1 MDINENNTG
10 AEETKVNSEG
20 AKRRGDILALILC
33 LVVAF
38 MLWGYVMS
46 MESPTSERTFN
57 GVKVSISNMENLNDK
72 HNLSIVSESENLVVD
87 VILQGKKSVLSK
99 LTSDDIKAYIDVGNI
114 TEAGT
119 HSLDIKYLPFP
130 EGTTFAGSSS
140 GSMSM
145 KVDKKA
151 TIEVPIVVKYE
162 NCIIPDGYSVGEY
175 ILSVDTVR
183 VEGAKA
189 DLDKI
194 KEAIITI
201 SAGTLTNTLVAKD
214 RIPMICDKN
223 GKKFE
228 SEYISYDVT
237 YVDVKLPVYL
247 QKEIKL
253 GYELVHDLY
262 NGNNADISMSPSVLT
277 VFGEASAVD
286 KLPNEYIIAK
296 IDEKNSPDSFKVG
309 IASDLFGESIEIQS
323 AASEVVI
330 TVSHKKTV
338 TTQLMFG
345 VDDIK
350 VNNPHGLT
358 YTLPKDGLI
367 VTFRCSTDKLSYAD
381 NDNVMAVVDL
391 SSVGAAEDSTEVI
404 VTFNY
409 SGDISG
415 YMYELGQ
422 YTVEVGFTKSG
433 D

>member
-1 MDINENNTG
+1 METNRNNTVIKQPEG
-10 AEETKVNSEG
+10 NSKG
-20 AKRRGDILALILC
+20 DKRRGDILALILC

-57 GVKVSISNMENLNDK
+57 GVKVSVSNMESLNDN

-130 EGTTFAGSSS
+130 DGTTFAGSSS

-145 KVDKKA
+145 KVDKKE
-151 TIEVPIVVKYE
+151 TIDVPIVVKYE

-175 ILSVDTVR
+175 ILSVDTVK

-189 DLDKI
+189 DLDRI

-201 SAGTLTNTLVAKD
+201 SAGTLTNTLTAKD
-214 RIPMICDKN
+214 RIPVICDKN

-228 SEYISYDVT
+228 SEYISYEVT

-247 QKEIKL
+247 QKDIKL
-253 GYELVHDLY
+253 GYEFVYNLY
-262 NGNNADISMSPSVLT
+262 NETNVNVTMSPSALT
-277 VFGEASAVD
+277 VYGEASVID
-286 KLPNEYIIAK
+286 KLPDEYMITK
-296 IDEKNSPDSFKVG
+296 IDEKNSPDVIKIKIYG
-309 IASDLFGESIEIQS
+309 GMFGNDVEIK
-323 AASEVVI
+323 SEVEE
-330 TVSHKKTV
+330 VSISVAHKKTA
-338 TTQLMFG
+338 TTQLRFAPE
-345 VDDIK
+345 DIK

-358 YTLPKDGLI
+358 YTLPEDGLL
-367 VTFRCSTDKLSYAD
+367 VTFRCSTEKLSYAD
-381 NDNVMAVVDL
+381 TDNVTAVVDL
-391 SSVGAAEDSTEVI
+391 SSVGAAENSTNVI

-409 SGDISG
+409 SNDIAG

>member
-1 MDINENNTG
+1 MDINQNTEVSENKNG
-10 AEETKVNSEG
+10 SEG
-20 AKRRGDILALILC
+20 SKRRGDVFALILC

-38 MLWGYVMS
+38 MLWAYVMS

-57 GVKVSISNMENLNDK
+57 GVKVSVSNMDILNET

-114 TEAGT
+114 TDAGT

-145 KVDKKA
+145 KVDTK
-151 TIEVPIVVKYE
+151 TVIDVPIVVKYE
-162 NCIIPDGYSVGEY
+162 NCIIPEGYSIGEY
-175 ILSVDTVR
+175 ILSTDTVR

-194 KEAIITI
+194 KQAIINI

-228 SEYISYDVT
+228 SEYISYEVV

-247 QKEIKL
+247 QKDIKL
-253 GYELVHDLY
+253 GYELVHGLY
-262 NGNNADISMSPSVLT
+262 NDNNASISLSPSVLT
-277 VFGEASAVD
+277 VFGEASVIE
-286 KLPNEYIIAK
+286 KLPDEYIVAK
-296 IDEKNSPDSFKVG
+296 LDEKNSKDSFEVEVPSDAFGTNVKILSGNGKV
-309 IASDLFGESIEIQS
+309 S
-323 AASEVVI
+323 VNVN
-330 TVSHKKTV
+330 HKKTTV
-338 TTQLMFG
+338 TQLSFEAE
-345 VDDIK
+345 DIK
-350 VNNPHGLT
+350 VNNPHGLN
-358 YTLPKDGLI
+358 YTLPEEGLL
-367 VTFRCSTDKLSYAD
+367 VTFRCMTDKLSLAD
-381 NDNVMAVVDL
+381 KENVTVVLDL
-391 SSVGAAEDSTEVI
+391 SSVGAAENTTNVI

-409 SGDISG
+409 SSEILG

-422 YTVEVGFTKSG
+422 YTVEVGF
-433 D
+433 